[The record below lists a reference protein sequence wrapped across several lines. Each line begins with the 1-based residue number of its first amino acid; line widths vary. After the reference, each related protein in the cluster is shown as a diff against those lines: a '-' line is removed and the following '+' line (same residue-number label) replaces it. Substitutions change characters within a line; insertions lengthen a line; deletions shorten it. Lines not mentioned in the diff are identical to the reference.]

1 MTEHVEAGRT
11 QILKESTQYL
21 ASTIVAQ
28 GAGLLRAILL
38 PVLLVPAQLGVWNLM
53 NVVIGY
59 GANAHLGILH
69 GMNKKVPS
77 LRVLGPPTELEE
89 LKDSV
94 FWFNLALGLA
104 AGFVLLVVSF
114 LVQPAFA
121 HALRIV
127 ALVVVLQMVFVFYF
141 SLLRADNRFGL
152 VSKGVAGLSIFST
165 VTVLLIAYYSPD
177 RLLGALYGL
186 AAGYPA
192 VLLYWY
198 YRGNYAFSTR
208 MKWPRVKDA
217 FALGFPLIVLGGMD
231 MILLSLDRWI
241 IAWKFPET
249 TLGYYAIAIMASNLL
264 GMVPTSAANVL
275 YPRMLERFA
284 VTNDHSAVGGLLLN
298 PVRAMAAVMVFLTS
312 IVAIFVPVV
321 IRLFLP
327 EYAPSIPL
335 VEILVPGAYFLAIA
349 PIAGSY
355 VIAVNLQRGLIA
367 VQAVAIGACL
377 ALDGIFLY
385 AGYGV
390 RGIAYGTLCC
400 YAIYGFGYLGIAVHL
415 AQRKPGATLRFLA
428 HLSLLFVVM
437 AVAISVTS
445 PLSHPSSHWKEQA
458 LFAALRLFIVTA
470 LILPVM
476 WLVNRG
482 SGILST
488 ILTEYS
494 GWRSSG
500 RSSQ

>member
-1 MTEHVEAGRT
+1 MTGHAETGRA
-11 QILKESTQYL
+11 QIIRDSTHYL
-21 ASTIVAQ
+21 ASSVVAQ
-28 GAGLLRAILL
+28 GAALLRAVLL
-38 PVLLVPAQLGVWNLM
+38 PVLLLPSQLGVWNLM

-69 GMNKKVPS
+69 GFNKKVPS
-77 LRVLGPPTELEE
+77 LRVLGPATELDE

-94 FWFNLALGLA
+94 FWFNLLLGLS
-104 AGFVLLVVSF
+104 AGIALLVASF
-114 LVQPAFA
+114 LIQPVYA

-152 VSKGVAGLSIFST
+152 VSMGIAGLSILST
-165 VTVLLIAYYSPD
+165 VTVLLIAYFSPD
-177 RLLGALYGL
+177 RLLGALYGS
-186 AAGYPA
+186 AAAYPI
-192 VLLYWY
+192 VLLYWFY
-198 YRGNYAFSTR
+198 KGGYAFSAR

-217 FALGFPLIVLGGMD
+217 FVLGFPLIILGTMD
-231 MILLSLDRWI
+231 MVLLSLDRWI
-241 IAWKFPET
+241 IAWKFPGT
-249 TLGYYAIAIMASNLL
+249 ALGYYAIAIMASNLL
-264 GMVPTSAANVL
+264 GMVPASAANVL

-284 VTNDHSAVGGLLLN
+284 ATNDYSAVGGLLLN
-298 PVRAMAAVMVFLTS
+298 PIRAMAAVMIFLTS
-312 IVAIFVPVV
+312 ALAIFVPVV

-327 EYAPSIPL
+327 QYAPSIPL

-355 VIAVNLQRGLIA
+355 VVAVNLQRGLIA
-367 VQAVAIGACL
+367 VQIVAMGVCL
-377 ALDGIFLY
+377 ALYGVFLY

-415 AQRKPGATLRFLA
+415 AQGKWSETVRFLI
-428 HLSLLFVVM
+428 HLFLLFAIMVVALM
-437 AVAISVTS
+437 ATAT
-445 PLSHPSSHWKEQA
+445 LSHPSSHWKDQA
-458 LFAALRLFIVTA
+458 LAAALRLFVVTA

-476 WLVNRG
+476 WLVNRK
-482 SGILST
+482 SGIVST

-494 GWRSSG
+494 GWRTSRKSSL
-500 RSSQ
+500 